1 MKRGLNMTKIALVPG
16 SFDPPTNGHIDM
28 MKRAAHLFDQVI
40 VSISTNSSKASL
52 FTVAQRKNFIEEAMG
67 AIPNIQVVAHEDGLT
82 VDFAREVGA
91 NVMVRGLRGMADYE
105 YEAQI
110 AAMNHYQNE
119 QIETVFLMTDK
130 KYQFVSSS
138 IIKEV
143 AKFGGKI
150 TDLVPENVA
159 TALKEKLELD

>member
-1 MKRGLNMTKIALVPG
+1 MTKVALVPG

-28 MKRAAHLFDQVI
+28 MKRAAGLFDQVI
-40 VSISTNSSKASL
+40 VSISTNSSKSSL
-52 FTVAQRKNFIEEAMG
+52 FTVAERKAFIEEALSEYS
-67 AIPNIQVVAHEDGLT
+67 NIQVAIHQDGLT
-82 VDFAREVGA
+82 VDFAKEVGA

-143 AKFGGKI
+143 AKFNGRI
-150 TDLVPENVA
+150 TDLVPANVVA
-159 TALKEKLELD
+159 ALKQKLKQD